1 MRRQR
6 LAVVGFGKLGSAC
19 VHALRE
25 CGDVELG
32 GVVRR
37 AGASGRLP
45 APLAA
50 VPVATHLRDL
60 GRIDAA
66 LLCVPPTA
74 ATAIAR
80 DALQLRVALIECAIL
95 EYAAAAAH
103 YEAIATAARNHGVT
117 AIVGAGWDPGM
128 LPLLRQAF
136 ELLIPRGVTTTTTRP
151 AVSLH
156 HTEAVR
162 SIKGVVDALVAE
174 FHDAEQGL
182 TRYVYAELAQ
192 GAAPAQVQAALDAD
206 PLFAGQRTLLFP
218 VASVA
223 NLEQEGHGI
232 LLERRGTAA
241 RPGAHQNILF
251 ESRFD
256 AATFAAQVMLD
267 AARQLPE
274 LKPGLHRYSLRAG
287 APP

>member
-6 LAVVGFGKLGSAC
+6 LAVIGFGRLGSAC
-19 VHALRE
+19 VRALRD
-25 CGDVELG
+25 CADIELG

-37 AGASGRLP
+37 AGASARLP
-45 APLAA
+45 APFAT

-66 LLCVPPTA
+66 LLCVPPTE
-74 ATAIAR
+74 ATAMAR
-80 DALQLRVALIECAIL
+80 DILQLHEALVECAIL
-95 EYAAAAAH
+95 AGAAATAH
-103 YEAIATAARNHGVT
+103 YEAIATAARNHGVA

-136 ELLIPRGVTTTTTRP
+136 ELLIPRGATTATTRP

-162 SIKGVVDALVAE
+162 NIGGVVDALVAE

-182 TRYVYAELAQ
+182 TRYVYAELAR
-192 GAAPAQVQAALDAD
+192 GNVPAQVQAALDAD
-206 PLFAGQRTLLFP
+206 PLFAGERTLLFP

-223 NLEQEGHGI
+223 DLEQEGHGI

-251 ESRFD
+251 EARFD
-256 AATFAAQVMLD
+256 AANFAAQVMLD

-274 LKPGLHRYSLRAG
+274 LKPGLRRYSLRAG